1 MKKIIKNV
9 GTVLAWIGTIF
20 FVLLAII
27 MFDFCSLF
35 FALIA
40 INMLPIQKWKD
51 YKKNKLKIG
60 KVLSIIIGI
69 VLFFVGIMLVPPP
82 DENQS
87 DTLDRNT
94 STSENLEISKV
105 TNKATSNDETTNI
118 ITTTVPKSSFSI
130 QHIEE
135 TTTEEIDTTGQI
147 LTEPPTETP
156 KKELITET
164 TTESFTEAPN
174 KELVTEPITHDYV
187 INTNTRKFHYSDCR
201 HAKQIQS
208 QNREDTT
215 CTRDSLIAQDYE
227 PCAVCNP

>member
-1 MKKIIKNV
+1 MKKIFKNL

-20 FVLLAII
+20 FGLSAII

-35 FALIA
+35 FALLA
-40 INMLPIQKWKD
+40 LNMLPIQRWKD

-60 KVLSIIIGI
+60 KVLSIIIGT
-69 VLFFVGIMLVPPP
+69 VLFFIGIMLVPPS

-87 DTLDRNT
+87 DTLERNT

-135 TTTEEIDTTGQI
+135 TTDEEIDTTGQI
-147 LTEPPTETP
+147 LTEPPKE
-156 KKELITET
+156 ELITET
-164 TTESFTEAPN
+164 TTESSTEAPK

-208 QNREDTT
+208 HNREDTT
-215 CTRDSLIAQDYE
+215 CTRDSLIAQEFE